1 MKLTI
6 RVAMAT
12 LISIGICIRSGKA
25 IQTSQPLAV
34 TACLSR
40 DNVALFDATL
50 AEEIASRMF
59 ARIGIALHWREVG
72 HNCPGEAIVVSLT
85 TRTPEGLQPHALA
98 YTLPYE
104 GTHIRVF
111 LDRIRHQ
118 ALLNS
123 PNFER
128 HLLAH
133 VLVHEITH
141 LLEGTNGHSDRGVM
155 KARWEH
161 ADFGQMMTSAG
172 LPFTPE
178 DVSLIRRGLELRAAH
193 PRSTIVAVMDYNWDT
208 SLFGLRP

>member
-1 MKLTI
+1 MKLTL

-12 LISIGICIRSGKA
+12 LISIGICVRNGKA

-59 ARIGIALHWREVG
+59 ARIGVALHWREVG

-98 YTLPYE
+98 YALPYE
-104 GTHIRVF
+104 CTHIRVF
-111 LDRIRHQ
+111 LDRIHQ
-118 ALLNS
+118 VSLHG
-123 PNFER
+123 PNLER
-128 HLLAH
+128 YLLAH

-141 LLEGTNGHSDRGVM
+141 ILQGTNVHSDRGIM
-155 KARWEH
+155 KARW
-161 ADFGQMMTSAG
+161 DQKDYDQMMRGAG
-172 LPFTPE
+172 LAFTPA
-178 DVSLIRRGLELRAAH
+178 DVYLIRSGLEARAAYS
-193 PRSTIVAVMDYNWDT
+193 PSSTLAAMEHYNWER
-208 SLFGLRP
+208 SRLGPRP